1 MEKDSYVTIRRS
13 AGHTSTVQILKHDD
27 TDVIVGWREE
37 ETYKVKK
44 ISKKEILE
52 LNPQYTGEVI
62 TFQFSQE
69 QIDAFQGCPDC
80 PQIFLD
86 AITN

>member
-1 MEKDSYVTIRRS
+1 MEKGSRVTIHRS
-13 AGHTSTVQILKHDD
+13 TGHTSTAQILKLGDK
-27 TDVIVGWREE
+27 DVIVVWREE

-52 LNPQYTGEVI
+52 LNPQYKCKVV

-69 QIDAFQGCPDC
+69 QIDVFAQCSDC